1 MNDPQEILID
11 CDEGR
16 VRIMTLQGREE
27 IPWHSHTAVTDN
39 IFCLEGR
46 IAVDLLDPPLTLAL
60 HPGDRCEVNSKRP
73 HRVMNPGTERARYLL
88 VQGGGRYDF
97 NPVRGK

>member
-1 MNDPQEILID
+1 MSEPQQILID
-11 CDEGR
+11 CEEGR

-27 IPWHSHTAVTDN
+27 VPWHTHSVVTDN

-46 IAVDLLDPPLTLAL
+46 VAVDLLEPQQTVTL
-60 HPGDRCEVNSKRP
+60 HPGDRCEVASRRP
-73 HRVMNPGTERARYLL
+73 HRVMNLGSERARYLL

-97 NPVRGK
+97 NAVAS